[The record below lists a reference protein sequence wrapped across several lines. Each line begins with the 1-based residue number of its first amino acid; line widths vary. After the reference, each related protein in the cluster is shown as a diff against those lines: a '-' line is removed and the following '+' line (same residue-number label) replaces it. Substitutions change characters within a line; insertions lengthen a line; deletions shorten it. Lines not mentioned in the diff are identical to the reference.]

1 MTTRASPG
9 AIKTFN
15 LGNETVEFRFIKW
28 GLAKIASFFYGPKL
42 KRKENVSMQLPEAR
56 LVLEDGSVYRGRAFG
71 AAADRTGEV
80 VFNTSMAGY
89 QEILTDPSYTG
100 QIVAMTYPLIG
111 NYGVNLQDVESN
123 KPQVDGFIVRE
134 LSAVRS
140 NYRSHDD
147 LSGYLN
153 KAGVPGIEGLDTRA
167 LTRKLRSAGVMR
179 GVLACSEA
187 SARQSDADLVD
198 RARSAP
204 KMEGLNLAAQVSCT
218 QSYDWKD
225 GFVDGFSNN
234 QIPNQGAHAGPRVK
248 VVCVDYGVKTHI
260 LRCLTDSGADVTVVP
275 SSATAS
281 EVLALRP
288 DGVFLSN
295 GPGDP
300 AAVIGAPD
308 LIRGLAG
315 KTPLFGI
322 CLGHQLMGLA
332 FGGETYK
339 LKFGHR
345 GANQPVFE
353 AATGK
358 VEITSQ
364 NHGFAVNPE
373 TLSKDHVEITHVNLN
388 DKTVEGLRHKDFPA
402 FSVQYHPEAS
412 PGPHDSYY
420 LFGRFR
426 EMMLKHAKA

>member
-1 MTTRASPG
+1 MSPRFSHG
-9 AIKTFN
+9 HLRQEDKT
-15 LGNETVEFRFIKW
+15 I
-28 GLAKIASFFYGPKL
+28 
-42 KRKENVSMQLPEAR
+42 VSMRPSAR
-56 LVLEDGSVYRGRAFG
+56 LVLEDGTVFHGLAFG
-71 AAADRTGEV
+71 ADTDRTGEV

-100 QIVAMTYPLIG
+100 QIITMTYPLIG
-111 NYGVNLQDVESN
+111 NYGVTLEDVESA
-123 KPQVDGFIVRE
+123 KPQVEGFIIRE
-134 LSAVRS
+134 LSSIRS
-140 NYRSHDD
+140 NYRSNDD

-153 KAGVPGIEGLDTRA
+153 KAGIPGIDEIDTRS

-187 SARQSDADLVD
+187 SRKLSDSDLVD
-198 RARSAP
+198 KARASQ
-204 KMEGLNLAAQVSCT
+204 KMEGWNLAAQVSCKN
-218 QSYDWKD
+218 SYSFDA
-225 GFVDGFSNN
+225 GFYAGFGSEKTSLGSKSAEP
-234 QIPNQGAHAGPRVK
+234 IK
-248 VVCVDYGVKTHI
+248 ITCVDYGIKTNI
-260 LRCLTDSGADVTVVP
+260 LRCLVEIGAKVTVVP
-275 SSATAS
+275 SHATHA
-281 EVLALRP
+281 EVLATKP

-300 AAVIGAPD
+300 AAVTGAPE

-332 FGGETYK
+332 FGGKTYK

-345 GANQPVFE
+345 GANQPVFDK
-353 AATGK
+353 TTNK

-364 NHGFAVNPE
+364 NHGFAVDPE
-373 TLSKDHVEITHVNLN
+373 TLGKEVEVTHFNLN
-388 DKTVEGLRHKDFPA
+388 DKTVEGIAHKEIPA

-420 LFGRFR
+420 LFGRFKD
-426 EMMLKHAKA
+426 MVLKHKK

>member
-1 MTTRASPG
+1 M
-9 AIKTFN
+9 
-15 LGNETVEFRFIKW
+15 
-28 GLAKIASFFYGPKL
+28 KL
-42 KRKENVSMQLPEAR
+42 PAAR
-56 LVLEDGSVYRGRAFG
+56 LVLEDGSVYTGRAFG
-71 AAADRTGEV
+71 AAVDRTGEV

-100 QIVAMTYPLIG
+100 QIIAMTYPLIG
-111 NYGVNLQDVESN
+111 NYGVNPGDVESN

-134 LSAVRS
+134 LSAIRS
-140 NYRSHDD
+140 NYRSQDD
-147 LSGYLN
+147 LSGYLS
-153 KAGVPGIEGLDTRA
+153 KAGVPGIEGIDTRA
-167 LTRKLRSAGVMR
+167 LTRKLRTAGVMR

-187 SARQSDADLVD
+187 SAKQSDADLVD
-198 RARSAP
+198 RARSSP
-204 KMEGLNLAAQVSCT
+204 KMEGTNLAAKVSCKE
-218 QSYDWKD
+218 SYDWKSGFID
-225 GFVDGFSNN
+225 GFTNN
-234 QIPNQGAHAGPRVK
+234 QTPHDAGAIYSGPRFK
-248 VVCVDYGVKTHI
+248 VVCVDYGVKTNI
-260 LRCLTDSGADVTVVP
+260 LRCLVDIGADVTVVP
-275 SSATAS
+275 ATATAAD
-281 EVLALRP
+281 VFALKP

-300 AAVIGAPD
+300 AAVTGAPE

-332 FGGETYK
+332 FGGQTYK

-353 AATGK
+353 TATGK

-364 NHGFAVNPE
+364 NHGFAVNPD
-373 TLSKDHVEITHVNLN
+373 TLSKDHVEVTHVNLN
-388 DKTVEGLRHKDFPA
+388 DKTVEGLSHKDIPA

-412 PGPHDSYY
+412 PGPHDSFY

-426 EMMLKHAKA
+426 EMILKHGTK